1 MDKNPAKEI
10 RKKITANWIVVKLCE
25 NVVLGGEGGG
35 GGRMGMAEGRG
46 TLGGVWSS
54 PSLVTVSSQ
63 LHL

>member
-35 GGRMGMAEGRG
+35 GGEDGDGRG
-46 TLGGVWSS
+46 EGYPRRSVVLTLSR
-54 PSLVTVSSQ
+54 
-63 LHL
+63 HC